1 MSATNPTIAPDRRTG
16 ERGSAYL
23 FALLVLLLLTI
34 IGLSLA
40 LMTQTEVQIGGA
52 EKSATRLLYAGD
64 TGVRIQLA
72 AAKTT
77 NEARKARYVL
87 DTAAGAG
94 TTLTASVDV
103 APFLPM
109 YLGPCAL
116 CTVNEGSDD
125 KKYAVN
131 FVTNGQGWRRS
142 AGGEPQGTKL
152 VTYMFFTQPSDEP
165 PVNEALRTF
174 DPDTLADDPTTPGLD
189 VIRY

>member
-1 MSATNPTIAPDRRTG
+1 MRDPIRPADPAPRSG

-23 FALLVLLLLTI
+23 FALLVLVLLTI

-40 LMTQTEVQIGGA
+40 LVTQTEVQIGAA
-52 EKSATRLLYAGD
+52 EKSATRVLYAGD

-77 NEARKARYVL
+77 NEARETRYVL
-87 DTAAGAG
+87 DTKTVGGA
-94 TTLTASVDV
+94 TLTETVDV
-103 APFLPM
+103 SAFLPM

-116 CTVNEGSDD
+116 CTVNKGSEDT
-125 KKYAVN
+125 KYAVN
-131 FVTNGQGWRRS
+131 FVTNGQGRRLS
-142 AGGEPQGTKL
+142 AAGEPQATKL
-152 VTYMFFTQPSDEP
+152 ISYMFFTQPSEEP

-174 DPDTLADDPTTPGLD
+174 DPDTLADNPANPGLD